1 MYLPDLQGPAK
12 KSIQAMLAILCASL
26 ALSASAEPL
35 KFSEPVALSDAD
47 RRIDAM
53 EIALGPDGTV
63 HIIWVDKGAAAGASL
78 SDDRAG
84 HREHTGE
91 GRRHH
96 HPAADDL
103 YHLRVAPD
111 LSVGEP
117 TRVNHERSEV
127 WGLNVSRPR
136 VQVSGNGTVHVMY
149 PANAER
155 NGDPLLL
162 ARYARAP
169 DGERFER
176 PITLNSPSDHDMR
189 GITGG
194 VTATAHVFGTIGAS
208 PNGNVHAYWIDT
220 RGMTDDGA
228 SAALWGA
235 MSTDDGRS
243 FSEDFAV
250 LETGVCPCCQATTAF
265 ADGGQT
271 VYVGLR
277 EVTPEAFRDSVVTVS
292 RDGGAQFAPPV
303 RLNEARWE
311 LHGCPLKPTALA
323 TAGDHVYT
331 AWYSA
336 AEAPPGAYFTA
347 SHDRGK
353 QWTPPRALHPEATL
367 SDAPVVAAGGD
378 TLYVAWHARTP
389 DGDARAVYLRYSRD
403 GGRTLSD
410 LIEVPVAGSGSAS
423 FPVAVADSHGRLY
436 LAWQQAGRA
445 WLTRVEPHAQ

>member
-1 MYLPDLQGPAK
+1 MRDFLEIRTPAA
-12 KSIQAMLAILCASL
+12 QAMLAVLCAGFTL
-26 ALSASAEPL
+26 AASGQPRGFAEP
-35 KFSEPVALSDAD
+35 VGLSDAQ

-53 EIALGPDGTV
+53 EIALGPDGAV
-63 HIIWVDKGAAAGASL
+63 HVIWVDKGAAAGARPGE
-78 SDDRAG
+78 DRAG
-84 HREHTGE
+84 HREYTGE

-111 LSVGEP
+111 LSFGAP

-127 WGLNVSRPR
+127 WGLSVSRPR
-136 VQVSGNGTVHVMY
+136 VQVSANGTVHVMY

-169 DGERFER
+169 DGTRFER
-176 PITLNSPSDHDMR
+176 PITLNSPTDHDMR
-189 GITGG
+189 SITGG
-194 VTATAHVFGTIGAS
+194 VTATAHVFGTIGTS

-235 MSTDDGRS
+235 VSRDDGRS

-250 LETGVCPCCQATTAF
+250 IETGVCPCCQATTGF

-271 VYVGLR
+271 VYLGLR
-277 EVTPEAFRDSVVTVS
+277 EVTPEAFRDSVVSVS
-292 RDGGAQFAPPV
+292 RDGGAQFAAPV
-303 RLNEARWE
+303 RLNDARWE
-311 LHGCPLKPTALA
+311 LNGCPLKPTALA
-323 TAGDHVYT
+323 TEGEHVYS

-347 SHDRGK
+347 SYDRGA
-353 QWTPPRALHPEATL
+353 QWSRPRALHAEATL
-367 SDAPVVAAGGD
+367 SDAPVVAAGGGM
-378 TLYVAWHARTP
+378 LYIAWHARTP
-389 DGDARAVYLRYSRD
+389 GNDGRTLYLRHSAD

-410 LIEVPVAGSGSAS
+410 IIEVPVAGSGSAS
-423 FPVAVADSHGRLY
+423 FPVAVADSTGRLY

-445 WLTRVEPHAQ
+445 WLTRLEPPAR